1 VDGQA
6 LEPAELVARLNAIG
20 AANGIGR
27 VDLVENRLV
36 GMKSRGVYET
46 PGGTLLYAAHRELE
60 ALTLDRETMHY
71 KDLVAQKYGELVYY
85 GLWFTPLREAL
96 DAFVTKTQERTT
108 GSVRLKLYKGNV
120 IVAGRKSP
128 YSLYQESVVTFMR
141 DEVFNQAHADGFINL
156 FGLPITV
163 RSMVNQGILGKLE
176 FGD

>member
-1 VDGQA
+1 
-6 LEPAELVARLNAIG
+6 
-20 AANGIGR
+20 
-27 VDLVENRLV
+27 
-36 GMKSRGVYET
+36 
-46 PGGTLLYAAHRELE
+46 LLYTAHRELE

-71 KDLVAQKYGELVYY
+71 KDLIAQKYAELVYN

-96 DAFVTKTQERTT
+96 DAFVNRTQERVT
-108 GSVRLKLYKGNV
+108 GTVKLKLYKGNV

-141 DEVFNQAHADGFINL
+141 DQVFNQAHADGFINL